1 MTRHAFSA
9 LAAGAAIAIAAPLA
23 AQGQGGGQANAPQ
36 GTPAAQ
42 DTPDAARANSQGPAN
57 ASPTGVSNA
66 NENSVLSTD
75 PAATAATA
83 KADKPD
89 KKKAEKAT
97 SVTVVRAGPNAGQV
111 IGKKRKKADADEA
124 AKPEGD
130 NDPQL

>member
-42 DTPDAARANSQGPAN
+42 GTPDAAKANSQGPAN
-57 ASPTGVSNA
+57 ASPTGVSKA

-75 PAATAATA
+75 PAATAVTT
-83 KADKPD
+83 KADKPE
-89 KKKAEKAT
+89 KKAEKAT
-97 SVTVVRAGPNAGQV
+97 SGTVVRAGPNAGQV
-111 IGKKRKKADADEA
+111 IGKKRKKADSDDA
-124 AKPEGD
+124 AKPETD
-130 NDPQL
+130 KDSQR